1 MMMMMM
7 PDPPASPGLPVCSA
21 AMLEPK
27 VPTVSAKMPL
37 AGACL
42 SPAPEETGGGPVL
55 ELRPG
60 EQLPVPGYVALG
72 PGVELLATG
81 AIGRRG
87 VDVLLPL
94 DWNKLPEAARGEVHR
109 LVVLSRFGNAPAH
122 VTPVENITVGSA
134 RGGQL
139 RFHLPAHGLVAAA
152 APGALSRLATFQ
164 VAMPQSLGQK
174 VMRRFSYR
182 AIGGVSMGGI
192 GSSMNF
198 LRHPES
204 YDAIGVLGADP
215 GPDLTYIQGFIRE
228 VFFGGFCTADSGQLG
243 QLCPTTRKPLLGQGE
258 TMGSFEAMPIQTG
271 EGIGLTLGRNLY
283 LRANR
288 DLVRALGNWAYYN
301 PADAYLPPG
310 VPPSTLAQTPAM
322 ACASPVVIK
331 GFKNDPMARPLYDG
345 RFNPDGK
352 FDVITFCDGGERPGQ
367 PGVFDGSRPQTNPA
381 QILLAVDL
389 NANQKRD
396 SGEPVLLQSSEPFS
410 DFGLDGL
417 PDDKEPGY
425 DSLTNPDPTGDNYHY
440 LKNPGGTE
448 GNWRYDL
455 GEPYVDAGLD
465 GVSGKG
471 CPIDSKATGCF
482 DYGEGNGRFDY
493 NPGLQ
498 RWLDHDPHSL
508 MEKLAG
514 DVLEQ
519 RDIYY
524 DAGLRD
530 FFNAQV
536 STSSLFGVLAA
547 RGLSTQVFGGFP
559 ALLGLSPTEE
569 SRFDPSAVEIGKL
582 GRRVFVRYGNPEL
595 SDDAVQ
601 MTGDGRHA
609 GTVRQVV
616 QRAVVLF
623 SFLLSRWP
631 DADRSLQPSDDPR
644 LVPKGLVFT
653 MQNGRK
659 APYSLVLPPGYFE
672 PANQNLRYPVVY
684 IGHGYGMDPEDL
696 GKSTGSLI
704 HSFMS
709 DPDPMRRLPKAVL
722 VFVDAKCRPG
732 GEVPQAPLPA
742 AGDLC
747 EEGTFYTDHPAGA
760 YQGESLLGELD
771 TYLRKT
777 YRLRE
782 PEVVQVPL

>member
-1 MMMMMM
+1 MMAMMM
-7 PDPPASPGLPVCSA
+7 DPPADPGLPVCSA
-21 AMLEPK
+21 TMLAPQ
-27 VPTVSAKMPL
+27 VPTVSMKVM
-37 AGACL
+37 GASACQ
-42 SPAPEETGGGPVL
+42 SPALEETGGAPVL

-60 EQLPVPGYVALG
+60 DALSVPGYVALG
-72 PGVELLATG
+72 PAVELAASGT
-81 AIGRRG
+81 IGRRG

-94 DWNKLPEAARGEVHR
+94 DWKQIPEAARSELHR

-122 VTPVENITVGSA
+122 VTAVENITVSSA

-139 RFHLPAHGLVAAA
+139 RFHLPGHGLVPAA
-152 APGALSRLATFQ
+152 APGMLGKLGTFQ
-164 VAMPQSLGQK
+164 IAMPMSMGQK
-174 VMRRFSYR
+174 VKRRFSYR

-198 LRHPES
+198 FRHPEL
-204 YDAIGVLGADP
+204 YDAVGVLGADP
-215 GPDLTYIQGFIRE
+215 GPDLTYTQGFIRD
-228 VFFGGFCTADSGQLG
+228 VFFGGFCGADSGKLG

-258 TMGSFEAMPIQTG
+258 TVGSFEAMPIQTG
-271 EGIGLTLGRNLY
+271 EGIGLTLGRSLF

-288 DLVRALGNWAYYN
+288 DLVRALGNWAYHN
-301 PADAYLPPG
+301 PVDAYLPPG
-310 VPPSTLAQTPAM
+310 VPASTLAQTPAM
-322 ACASPVVIK
+322 ACAHPVVIK
-331 GFKNDPMARPLYDG
+331 GLKNDPMAKPLYDS
-345 RFNPDGK
+345 RFNPEGK
-352 FDVITFCDGGERPGQ
+352 FDVITFCDGGERDGQ
-367 PGVFDGSRPQTNPA
+367 PGVFDGNKAQNNPA

-396 SGEPVLLQSSEPFS
+396 SGEPVLLQSGEPYR
-410 DFGLDGL
+410 DVGLDGL
-417 PDDKEPGY
+417 PDEQEPGY
-425 DSLTNPDPTGDNYHY
+425 DPVTNPDPAGDNYHY

-448 GNWRYDL
+448 GNWRYDA
-455 GEPYVDAGLD
+455 GEPYDDAGLD
-465 GVSGKG
+465 GVLGKG
-471 CPIDSKATGCF
+471 CPISSGMAGCF
-482 DYGEGNGRFDY
+482 DYGEGNGKFDY

-498 RWLDHDPHSL
+498 AWLDHDPHAQ

-524 DAGLRD
+524 DAGIRD

-536 STSSLFGVLAA
+536 STSSLFGVLSA
-547 RGLSTQVFGGFP
+547 RGLSTQLFGGFP
-559 ALLGLSPTEE
+559 ALLGLGPTDE
-569 SRFDPSAVEIGKL
+569 SRFDPSAVDISKL

-595 SDDAVQ
+595 SADVVQ

-631 DADRSLQPSDDPR
+631 DADSTIQPSDDPR

-672 PANQNLRYPVVY
+672 PANQKLRYPVVY

-732 GEVPQAPLPA
+732 GEVPQGPLPVD
-742 AGDLC
+742 GDVC
-747 EEGTFYTDHPAGA
+747 EEGTFYTDHPAGT
-760 YQGESLLGELD
+760 YQGESLLQQLD
-771 TYLRKT
+771 TYLRQT

-782 PEVVQVPL
+782 PEVVEVPL